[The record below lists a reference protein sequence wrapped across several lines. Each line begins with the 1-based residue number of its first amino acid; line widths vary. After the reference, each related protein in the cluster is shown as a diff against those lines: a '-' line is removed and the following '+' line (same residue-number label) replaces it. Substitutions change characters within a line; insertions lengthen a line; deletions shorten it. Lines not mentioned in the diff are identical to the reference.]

1 MTSHKHSPGD
11 FCFVRCDEL
20 REALGSAYA
29 MCEKHNLWWVLR
41 QNGPEF
47 FLSRLISMDPL
58 SDAYR
63 TVAYHYMT
71 RISVHGWDAFVEH
84 YEAEMRK
91 PRQPC
96 LLYPEEAGAGA
107 GTGSKTLST

>member
-1 MTSHKHSPGD
+1 MMTSESHSPGD
-11 FCFVRCDEL
+11 FCFVRSDEL

-29 MCEKHNLWWVLR
+29 ISEKHNLWWVLR
-41 QNGPEF
+41 QSGPEF
-47 FLSRLISMDPL
+47 FLSHLIPTDPL

-63 TVAYHYMT
+63 AVAYHYMT
-71 RISVHGWDAFVEH
+71 RIAVHGWDAFVEH

-96 LLYPEEAGAGA
+96 LLERTGAGA
-107 GTGSKTLST
+107 AASKTLSTL